1 MVCCSC
7 WNSTDVLRLLK
18 TEEFFVGLVVWS
30 GGWLSLAE
38 CLAVINHRLLSSM
51 EWYSLN
57 YWRIYL
63 VSAVKFILWVTYN
76 FLHRRSTHD
85 ANEIIFTVDKSHIIS
100 YTWQYISNIK
110 NIVKSLLKW
119 KLQKFACC
127 TVAVIFRLLPQL
139 VTSNDILQQLQ
150 PISWNKDHWLNVS
163 NDRDT
168 DLVDGPEF
176 PNFVWRSYNCCAGD
190 NNYRA
195 VISQLCSIN
204 RIQSI

>member
-1 MVCCSC
+1 MTSNLLVV
-7 WNSTDVLRLLK
+7 STLGCVNGLLFLLK
-18 TEEFFVGLVVWS
+18 LYRCAASSQNRRVLCWS

-100 YTWQYISNIK
+100 YTWQYISNIE

-119 KLQKFACC
+119 KFQLFSDY
-127 TVAVIFRLLPQL
+127 FLNLLPL
-139 VTSNDILQQLQ
+139 MTSSSSFNQFLETKTTDWMSPMTEIQILLLGMGSL
-150 PISWNKDHWLNVS
+150 ILSGDHTIV
-163 NDRDT
+163 
-168 DLVDGPEF
+168 G
-176 PNFVWRSYNCCAGD
+176 AGD
-190 NNYRA
+190 NRA
-195 VISQLCSIN
+195 VISRRCSIN
-204 RIQSI
+204 RI